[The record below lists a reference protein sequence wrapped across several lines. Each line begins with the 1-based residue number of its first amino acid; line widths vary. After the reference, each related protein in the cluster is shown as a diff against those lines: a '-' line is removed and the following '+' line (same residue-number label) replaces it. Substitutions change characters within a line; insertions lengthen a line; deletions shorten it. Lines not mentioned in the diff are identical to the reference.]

1 MMDALFAR
9 GATDEAIKAGREAL
23 IRNPFDSDIM
33 ASLGARYIQLNRP
46 AEGLPLVERAI
57 ELSAGRPPAYDFF
70 ALLGAH
76 LLGARELASGH
87 GTFLAADENPYA
99 VLGRAIQAM
108 QHGSDADKAEAIA
121 TLRKRFPLFETQPR
135 LWLMRR
141 GFGSEVIDRIL
152 ADLGIQQP

>member
-1 MMDALFAR
+1 MMEALFAR

-23 IRNPFDSDIM
+23 TRNPFDSDIM
-33 ASLGARYIQLNRP
+33 ASLGGHYIQLNRP

-76 LLGARELASGH
+76 LLGARQLANGH
-87 GTFLAADENPYA
+87 GAFLAADENLYA
-99 VLGRAIQAM
+99 LLGRAIQGM
-108 QHGSDADKAEAIA
+108 QDGNEAGKAEAIA

-141 GFGSEVIDRIL
+141 GFGSEVMDRIL
-152 ADLGIQQP
+152 ADLGILHP